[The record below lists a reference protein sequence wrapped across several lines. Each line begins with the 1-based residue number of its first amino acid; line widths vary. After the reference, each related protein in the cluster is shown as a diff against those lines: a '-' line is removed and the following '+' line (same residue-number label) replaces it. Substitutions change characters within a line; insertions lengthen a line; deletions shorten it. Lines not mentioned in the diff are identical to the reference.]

1 MWRWALQDS
10 LTILALLPELL
21 VNIAQRVPMP
31 FGMSMI
37 NTYFWKLKL
46 SEYQPIVCGIPPQNW
61 KTQFGKVMNRKRSCI
76 VISTAGPPVIT
87 THICNELKF
96 NASLTSIE
104 VGAVCSSLAVA
115 NGIAEHIRSSTSLTQ
130 VLAFITLTLALTHP
144 LTA

>member
-37 NTYFWKLKL
+37 NTYFRKLKL

-61 KTQFGKVMNRKRSCI
+61 KTHFGKVMNRSKAKDLSLVSIVSEGGKHSLFAGLCVQPTLHIVVGSRPDRRVTDDVVQGMQCI
-76 VISTAGPPVIT
+76 R
-87 THICNELKF
+87 
-96 NASLTSIE
+96 
-104 VGAVCSSLAVA
+104 VGR
-115 NGIAEHIRSSTSLTQ
+115 IRAIVNDGVVRQPHETG
-130 VLAFITLTLALTHP
+130 
-144 LTA
+144 

>member
-61 KTQFGKVMNRKRSCI
+61 KTHFGKVMNRKRSCI
-76 VISTAGPPVIT
+76 VISTAGPPVII
-87 THICNELKF
+87 THISNELKF

-104 VGAVCSSLAVA
+104 FCYRSSLAVA

-130 VLAFITLTLALTHP
+130 VLSFSTSTLVLTNP